1 MHSAKCIAVIGAG
14 GKTTTLSKLAG
25 LHRTER
31 VLLTTATHI
40 FPFSPPV
47 CDRLC
52 IAPTAEEIMQALAY
66 PGVVCAGIPSKN
78 GKLTGLPEQVMQAA
92 SAHADWIFYEADG
105 AKCLPLKLHLDTEPV
120 ILPGTAH
127 CFIVAGLSAWGKPI
141 CEVVHR
147 YQLREDWAQNPRR
160 LVNGAIIADCVRD
173 AAKACGLPCAN
184 LTVLLNQVDTV
195 TEKMEEIAAMM
206 RELKSEG
213 LVCKI
218 CGLREDADL
227 AEILSLESIL

>member
-31 VLLTTATHI
+31 VLLTTTTHI

-160 LVNGAIIADCVRD
+160 LVNGAVIADCVHD
-173 AAKACGLPCAN
+173 AVQACGLPRAN

-218 CGLREDADL
+218 CSLREDADL

>member
-14 GKTTTLSKLAG
+14 GKTTTLSKLVG
-25 LHRTER
+25 LHRAER
-31 VLLTTATHI
+31 VLLTTTTHI

-52 IAPTAEEIMQALAY
+52 IAPTAEEITQALAQ
-66 PGVVCAGIPSKN
+66 PGVVCAGVPSKN
-78 GKLTGLPEQVMQAA
+78 EKLTGLSEEILQAA
-92 SAHADWIFYEADG
+92 SQSADWIFYEADG

-141 CEVVHR
+141 CEVIHR
-147 YQLREDWAQNPRR
+147 YQLREDWSQNPGR
-160 LVNGAIIADCVRD
+160 LVDGTVIADCVRD
-173 AAKACGLPCAN
+173 AVQACELPRAN

-218 CGLREDADL
+218 CSLREDADL

>member
-31 VLLTTATHI
+31 VLLTTTTHI

-52 IAPTAEEIMQALAY
+52 IAPTAEEITQALAQ
-66 PGVVCAGIPSKN
+66 PGVVCAGVPSKN
-78 GKLTGLPEQVMQAA
+78 EKLTGLSEEILQAA
-92 SAHADWIFYEADG
+92 SQSADWIFYEADG
-105 AKCLPLKLHLDTEPV
+105 AKCLPLKLHADTEPV

-218 CGLREDADL
+218 CSLREDADL

>member
-1 MHSAKCIAVIGAG
+1 MHSAKRIAVIGAG

-31 VLLTTATHI
+31 VLLTTTTHI

>member
-31 VLLTTATHI
+31 VLLTTTTHI

-218 CGLREDADL
+218 CSLREDADL

>member
-1 MHSAKCIAVIGAG
+1 MHSAKRIAVIGAG

-31 VLLTTATHI
+31 VLLTTTTHI

-195 TEKMEEIAAMM
+195 TEKMEEIAAMAW
-206 RELKSEG
+206 ELEAEG
-213 LVCKI
+213 LKCKT
-218 CGLREDADL
+218 CSLREDSDL
-227 AEILSLESIL
+227 AAILSLEGIS

>member
-31 VLLTTATHI
+31 VLLTTTTHI

-52 IAPTAEEIMQALAY
+52 IAPTAKEITQALAQ
-66 PGVVCAGIPSKN
+66 PGVVCAGVPSKN
-78 GKLTGLPEQVMQAA
+78 EKLTGLSEEILQAA
-92 SAHADWIFYEADG
+92 SQSADWIFYEADG

-160 LVNGAIIADCVRD
+160 LVNGAVIADCVHD
-173 AAKACGLPCAN
+173 AVQACGLPRAN

-218 CGLREDADL
+218 CSLREDADL

>member
-1 MHSAKCIAVIGAG
+1 MHSAKRIAVIGAG

-31 VLLTTATHI
+31 VLLTTTTHI

-52 IAPTAEEIMQALAY
+52 IAPSAEEITQALAQ
-66 PGVVCAGIPSKN
+66 PGVVCAGVPSKN
-78 GKLTGLPEQVMQAA
+78 GKLTGLSEEILQAA
-92 SAHADWIFYEADG
+92 SQSADWIFYEADG
-105 AKCLPLKLHLDTEPV
+105 AKCLPLKLHSDTEPV

-127 CFIVAGLSAWGKPI
+127 CFVIAGLSAWGKPI
-141 CEVVHR
+141 GEVVHR

-173 AAKACGLPCAN
+173 ATKACGLPRTN
-184 LTVLLNQVDTV
+184 LTVLLNQVDAA
-195 TEKMEEIAAMM
+195 TEKMEEITAMA
-206 RELKSEG
+206 RELESEG
-213 LVCKI
+213 LTCKT
-218 CGLREDADL
+218 CSLQEDSDL
-227 AEILSLESIL
+227 AGVLSLEGIL

>member
-31 VLLTTATHI
+31 VLLTTTTHI

-78 GKLTGLPEQVMQAA
+78 GKLTGLPEQVMQTA

-160 LVNGAIIADCVRD
+160 LVNGAVIADCVHD
-173 AAKACGLPCAN
+173 AVQACGLPRAN
-184 LTVLLNQVDTV
+184 LTVLLNQVDAV
-195 TEKMEEIAAMM
+195 AGKMEGIAAMV
-206 RELKSEG
+206 RELESEG

-218 CGLREDADL
+218 CSLREDADL

>member
-1 MHSAKCIAVIGAG
+1 MHSAKRIAVIGAG

-31 VLLTTATHI
+31 VLLTTTTHI

-52 IAPTAEEIMQALAY
+52 IAPSAEEITQALAQ
-66 PGVVCAGIPSKN
+66 PGVICAGVPSKN
-78 GKLTGLPEQVMQAA
+78 GKLTGLSEEILQAA
-92 SAHADWIFYEADG
+92 SQSADWIFYEADG
-105 AKCLPLKLHLDTEPV
+105 AKCLPLKLHSDTEPV

-206 RELKSEG
+206 RELKAEG
-213 LVCKI
+213 LTCKT
-218 CGLREDADL
+218 CSLREDADL
-227 AEILSLESIL
+227 AAILSLEGIS